1 MCVFQVQNEGVSCEF
16 CAKICKSKQGLNRHK
31 AAKHKDQDLVTKPKS
46 QEKNLSYNVLTGL
59 VKDTIVKIVERE
71 VFDKTL
77 KDEVKHY
84 SIEMSESSTEFN
96 TIQNIYE
103 AFLAKGNKETFYA
116 KFYGEIALNS
126 STYFKGLS
134 QRAAT
139 LLATKLADTLLS
151 HAKQASSP
159 TTIADKSIP
168 ISDIELAGLQYL
180 GGYVLQRL
188 HKRHRLSRHKATSE
202 SQQAIAILNAS
213 KQCTNEN
220 IENSQKLISCLN
232 RGGLWSPTESAQ
244 VIFKRT
250 EHHFR
255 ENTSK
260 ASQCIANEL
269 IIVNSVKDP
278 AVTVSYNAILS
289 NADLEISNSVGK
301 DILYAI
307 VSLYVRVRSFSFAK
321 DIIQKYK
328 FQQKQGKA
336 KALRKELQR
345 SSVDVEDRQN

>member
-1 MCVFQVQNEGVSCEF
+1 M
-16 CAKICKSKQGLNRHK
+16 
-31 AAKHKDQDLVTKPKS
+31 
-46 QEKNLSYNVLTGL
+46 
-59 VKDTIVKIVERE
+59 KIVERE

-202 SQQAIAILNAS
+202 SQ
-213 KQCTNEN
+213 
-220 IENSQKLISCLN
+220 
-232 RGGLWSPTESAQ
+232 
-244 VIFKRT
+244 
-250 EHHFR
+250 H
-255 ENTSK
+255 
-260 ASQCIANEL
+260 
-269 IIVNSVKDP
+269 
-278 AVTVSYNAILS
+278 
-289 NADLEISNSVGK
+289 
-301 DILYAI
+301 
-307 VSLYVRVRSFSFAK
+307 
-321 DIIQKYK
+321 
-328 FQQKQGKA
+328 
-336 KALRKELQR
+336 
-345 SSVDVEDRQN
+345 